1 MKTCI
6 ARKARKRNP
15 KNNCFVRWFQWFWR
29 TFRIRIS
36 LKMKIVLEIC
46 IAEKHT
52 PKSNCFVRGF
62 QSVWTLKCV
71 PHVYIIEKESC
82 NTFRPSFVPSGERWD
97 MEWSKWFFWKVQKH
111 YSRCMPQV
119 MCTIAFDLYCH
130 LGYSVGR
137 YMFRQKSSNAPPCS
151 SSPFRNTS
159 PRRVSV

>member
-1 MKTCI
+1 MKVYKIETSKIKTCI
-6 ARKARKRNP
+6 ARKRDP
-15 KNNCFVRWFQWFWR
+15 KNSCFVWWFQWISR
-29 TFRIRIS
+29 TFRIRTS

-62 QSVWTLKCV
+62 QSVWNACRMCISLGKKV
-71 PHVYIIEKESC
+71 VIFFVRLSC
-82 NTFRPSFVPSGERWD
+82 RVVERWD

-130 LGYSVGR
+130 LGREVYVQTEI
-137 YMFRQKSSNAPPCS
+137 FKCTTIFQ
-151 SSPFRNTS
+151 
-159 PRRVSV
+159 